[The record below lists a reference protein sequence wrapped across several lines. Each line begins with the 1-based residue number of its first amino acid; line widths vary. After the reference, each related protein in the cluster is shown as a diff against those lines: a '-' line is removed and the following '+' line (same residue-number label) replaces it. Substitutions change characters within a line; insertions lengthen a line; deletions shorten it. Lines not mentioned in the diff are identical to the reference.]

1 MKQDQAIKAANDGK
15 RLAQTLAEAL
25 REINVTVAHVTANE
39 LVDDLQTVAAELQE
53 VAAWDGSDPR
63 PASLVDN
70 PKYQPEWMTQYI
82 ESKDANGNLIFETE
96 TVTTEAELDPDTGE
110 VITPATEEE
119 VMIQPPT
126 VVYTE
131 RIVRNKQYN
140 ANIPAVIF
148 QSTTGLNVNGDGV
161 LQGTDLTVAEL
172 LVFLQVSGALAEF
185 AATTPTGFDDTV
197 GDTIEKVVTI

>member
-53 VAAWDGSDPR
+53 AAAWDGSDPR

-70 PKYQPEWMTQYI
+70 PAYTPEWMTQYI

-185 AATTPTGFDDTV
+185 AGTTPTGFDDTV

>member
-1 MKQDQAIKAANDGK
+1 MAKI
-15 RLAQTLAEAL
+15 RVYELATRMGLDNKDMVEKLQEAGI
-25 REINVTVAHVTANE
+25 EVKGHMSSIEEDVAHKFEATMSGKSEESPAEEPPVQVKEERISTGLIRRRRKAVSKE
-39 LVDDLQTVAAELQE
+39 AA
-53 VAAWDGSDPR
+53 
-63 PASLVDN
+63 
-70 PKYQPEWMTQYI
+70 
-82 ESKDANGNLIFETE
+82 
-96 TVTTEAELDPDTGE
+96 
-110 VITPATEEE
+110 PATEEE
-119 VMIQPPT
+119 VVIQPPT

-148 QSTTGLNVNGDGV
+148 QSTTGLNVSGDGV